1 MPVTHTGVVPQL
13 ALDNSKRSKPSCSFT
28 WVFRK
33 AMKGST
39 GVVRWLVAAYDT
51 GVSGHC
57 RQLQRIF
64 FNFTRATANSYVSN
78 AVAKRKTNT
87 FSPCSQTR
95 GKLHDSST
103 REHPTNRTPVSPIF
117 SVHKTVA
124 DAPPDVTSPTFLQY
138 FCLRASGPLFHTES
152 ADCPCGIL

>member
-1 MPVTHTGVVPQL
+1 MPATNAGVISQL
-13 ALDNSKRSKPSCSFT
+13 ALDDSKRSKPSCSFT

-64 FNFTRATANSYVSN
+64 FDFTCTLYTADSHVSN
-78 AVAKRKTNT
+78 AVAKRKVNT
-87 FSPCSQTR
+87 FTLCSQTR
-95 GKLHDSST
+95 GKLHDSGT
-103 REHPTNRTPVSPIF
+103 REHPTNRAPVSPIF
-117 SVHKTVA
+117 SVHKMVA
-124 DAPPDVTSPTFLQY
+124 DAPPNVTSPTFLTY
-138 FCLRASGPLFHTES
+138 FSLRASGLYVR
-152 ADCPCGIL
+152 